1 MSFDGINDKLT
12 IPDHPNQVGM
22 SELSIMFWAKFDSY
36 PDWQNSN
43 GGHMIFEKFEHT
55 SSNADASYAVY
66 TEYDYDALRFDLRLD
81 NGNMINIRMEP
92 FSSYLL
98 LNTWHHI
105 VAVYDGQFNH
115 IYFDGVLLASS
126 QNSIVGNIKTTNF
139 PITIADAFGNNI
151 DHWDGDL
158 DNISLW
164 NTALSELDINQY
176 MNCPPTGSES
186 GLVGCWNFE
195 EGSGNIAL
203 DQTSNGNNGTI
214 NGAAYDANIPLQSCQ
229 LTNVNGCDSTAVL
242 NLTINQSDT
251 GYTSVTACDSYTWN
265 DSTYTQSG
273 IFSYSG
279 HALSD
284 SFCLSFNGNNDYT
297 IQYPISDYKIDG
309 NYLYYKEYNSLDNDF
324 KRVDYSKVKI
334 IDKKFYFGTDKFGR
348 DVLSRIIIGSRI
360 SFSIGF
366 VSVFIS
372 LLIGLILGCIAG
384 YYSGYPDKIIMW
396 IINVTW
402 SIPTLLLVIAIT
414 LALGKGFWQVFIAVG
429 LTMWVEVAR
438 IVRGQ
443 IKQFKERQFVI
454 AAKVMGYNDFRI
466 ITKHILPNIYSPL
479 IVISA
484 ANFAASI
491 LIESGLSFLG
501 LGAQPPMTSWGLM
514 IKDHYNYIILGEPFL
529 AIIPGVCIMLLVCA
543 FMLFGNSLRDLL
555 DVRI

>member
-1 MSFDGINDKLT
+1 MLGFASKFFNFKRNLLGIISLSY
-12 IPDHPNQVGM
+12 ILFVFFISVFAYVIAPDNSKNANQM
-22 SELSIMFWAKFDSY
+22 NLSIHSKKPGFNVKMLVYENNF
-36 PDWQNSN
+36 QN
-43 GGHMIFEKFEHT
+43 K
-55 SSNADASYAVY
+55 SS
-66 TEYDYDALRFDLRLD
+66 
-81 NGNMINIRMEP
+81 
-92 FSSYLL
+92 FSSFF
-98 LNTWHHI
+98 W
-105 VAVYDGQFNH
+105 
-115 IYFDGVLLASS
+115 
-126 QNSIVGNIKTTNF
+126 
-139 PITIADAFGNNI
+139 
-151 DHWDGDL
+151 
-158 DNISLW
+158 
-164 NTALSELDINQY
+164 
-176 MNCPPTGSES
+176 
-186 GLVGCWNFE
+186 
-195 EGSGNIAL
+195 
-203 DQTSNGNNGTI
+203 
-214 NGAAYDANIPLQSCQ
+214 
-229 LTNVNGCDSTAVL
+229 
-242 NLTINQSDT
+242 
-251 GYTSVTACDSYTWN
+251 
-265 DSTYTQSG
+265 
-273 IFSYSG
+273 
-279 HALSD
+279 
-284 SFCLSFNGNNDYT
+284 GNNDYT
-297 IQYPISDYKIDG
+297 IQNPISDYKIDG

-324 KRVDYSKVKI
+324 KKVDYSKVKI

-372 LLIGLILGCIAG
+372 LLIGLLLGCIAG
-384 YYSGYPDKIIMW
+384 YYSGYPDRIIMW

-529 AIIPGVCIMLLVCA
+529 AIIPGICIMLLVCA

>member
-1 MSFDGINDKLT
+1 MLVHENNFQNKSSFST
-12 IPDHPNQVGM
+12 F
-22 SELSIMFWAKFDSY
+22 FW
-36 PDWQNSN
+36 
-43 GGHMIFEKFEHT
+43 
-55 SSNADASYAVY
+55 
-66 TEYDYDALRFDLRLD
+66 
-81 NGNMINIRMEP
+81 
-92 FSSYLL
+92 
-98 LNTWHHI
+98 
-105 VAVYDGQFNH
+105 
-115 IYFDGVLLASS
+115 
-126 QNSIVGNIKTTNF
+126 
-139 PITIADAFGNNI
+139 
-151 DHWDGDL
+151 
-158 DNISLW
+158 
-164 NTALSELDINQY
+164 
-176 MNCPPTGSES
+176 
-186 GLVGCWNFE
+186 
-195 EGSGNIAL
+195 
-203 DQTSNGNNGTI
+203 
-214 NGAAYDANIPLQSCQ
+214 
-229 LTNVNGCDSTAVL
+229 
-242 NLTINQSDT
+242 
-251 GYTSVTACDSYTWN
+251 
-265 DSTYTQSG
+265 
-273 IFSYSG
+273 
-279 HALSD
+279 
-284 SFCLSFNGNNDYT
+284 GNNDYT
-297 IQYPISDYKIDG
+297 IQNPISDYKIDG

-324 KRVDYSKVKI
+324 KRVDYSKFKI

-384 YYSGYPDKIIMW
+384 YYSGYPDRIIMW

>member
-1 MSFDGINDKLT
+1 M
-12 IPDHPNQVGM
+12 
-22 SELSIMFWAKFDSY
+22 
-36 PDWQNSN
+36 
-43 GGHMIFEKFEHT
+43 
-55 SSNADASYAVY
+55 
-66 TEYDYDALRFDLRLD
+66 
-81 NGNMINIRMEP
+81 
-92 FSSYLL
+92 
-98 LNTWHHI
+98 
-105 VAVYDGQFNH
+105 
-115 IYFDGVLLASS
+115 
-126 QNSIVGNIKTTNF
+126 
-139 PITIADAFGNNI
+139 
-151 DHWDGDL
+151 
-158 DNISLW
+158 
-164 NTALSELDINQY
+164 
-176 MNCPPTGSES
+176 
-186 GLVGCWNFE
+186 
-195 EGSGNIAL
+195 
-203 DQTSNGNNGTI
+203 
-214 NGAAYDANIPLQSCQ
+214 
-229 LTNVNGCDSTAVL
+229 
-242 NLTINQSDT
+242 
-251 GYTSVTACDSYTWN
+251 
-265 DSTYTQSG
+265 
-273 IFSYSG
+273 
-279 HALSD
+279 
-284 SFCLSFNGNNDYT
+284 
-297 IQYPISDYKIDG
+297 
-309 NYLYYKEYNSLDNDF
+309 DNDF

-372 LLIGLILGCIAG
+372 LLIGLLLGCIAG
-384 YYSGYPDKIIMW
+384 YYSGYPDRIIMW

-529 AIIPGVCIMLLVCA
+529 AIIPGICIMLLVCA